1 MADDKPIKNTPP
13 EDDERVQEEADAA
26 ASEAGQIGGR
36 SGQENLE
43 ESERAVAEGGGGV
56 SEGFEQSE
64 ELLREQAQH
73 GDTYADPLA
82 DRPAAEGEGGRHGE
96 YGEADSE
103 KSSETDEDAGHA
115 RRLRRLSRQ
124 DLS

>member
-1 MADDKPIKNTPP
+1 VQSNRNRVGRESMTDETPIKNTPP

-26 ASEAGQIGGR
+26 AAEAGKIGGR
-36 SGQENLE
+36 SGQENVE

-56 SEGFEQSE
+56 AEGFEQSE

-73 GDTYADPLA
+73 GDSFADPLA
-82 DRPAAEGEGGRHGE
+82 DRPAAEGEGGRDHGE

-103 KSSETDEDAGHA
+103 KSSEDDD
-115 RRLRRLSRQ
+115 Q
-124 DLS
+124 D